1 MGSYIIRRLLQALIV
16 LAIVSI
22 LVFLAMQLL
31 PGDPLLIF
39 VGQNRMLEYT
49 EAEINVLRVQFGLDK
64 SLPVQYIDWVTNIF
78 IGDFGTSIT
87 YGDKV
92 STLIGERLPVTLY
105 LGVFAFVLS
114 SVFGVLAGVLAAVRR
129 GKWLDSIMT
138 FLANVGI
145 TIPIFWLGILM
156 IYFFGLKLSWL
167 PIQGYTSPFTD
178 FWLSTQKLIMPVICL
193 SVVSLASNTRQT
205 RSSMLEVLHQD
216 YVRTAW
222 SKGLKEKDIIIRHT
236 LKNSLIPIVTLAGMH
251 IPIIF
256 GGSVL
261 IETVFNIP
269 GMGRLMVNAVLAQDF
284 AIVRT
289 CFLLIS
295 AIVVFANL
303 LVDISYSWLDPRI
316 RYS

>member
-1 MGSYIIRRLLQALIV
+1 
-16 LAIVSI
+16 
-22 LVFLAMQLL
+22 
-31 PGDPLLIF
+31 
-39 VGQNRMLEYT
+39 
-49 EAEINVLRVQFGLDK
+49 
-64 SLPVQYIDWVTNIF
+64 
-78 IGDFGTSIT
+78 
-87 YGDKV
+87 
-92 STLIGERLPVTLY
+92 
-105 LGVFAFVLS
+105 
-114 SVFGVLAGVLAAVRR
+114 
-129 GKWLDSIMT
+129 
-138 FLANVGI
+138 
-145 TIPIFWLGILM
+145 M